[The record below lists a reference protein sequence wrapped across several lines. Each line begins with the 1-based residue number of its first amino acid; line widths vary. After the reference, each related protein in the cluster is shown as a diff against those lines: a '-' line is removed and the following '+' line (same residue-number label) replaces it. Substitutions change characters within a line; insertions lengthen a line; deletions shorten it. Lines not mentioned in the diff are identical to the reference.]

1 MSYGQKPAWARSQG
15 SQQQLNPN
23 LFTGQLGLATTG
35 QSFGGIPGM
44 PLAGLV
50 NQAAFSSTMGM
61 NMLAQAQRSQ
71 MLQPQQQQIQ
81 QVQSRQQQSSQQQPS
96 SSPARSQRT
105 FIGVITKM
113 METYGFVDE
122 DVFFQTSVIRGTM
135 PRLGDRVMVEAN
147 YNPSMPFKWNAYQVR
162 LINDTS
168 QGGGGL
174 QQQQA
179 SRQLP
184 PPQQQN
190 GMSSSNRWAGS
201 GGGGGGSSDRRSNI
215 RDEPRRQVPSTIPRR
230 SSPVA
235 KRPSSRQ
242 RTPPRRTTPRKR
254 EASPRREAF
263 GRKEREHDRGDSSSV
278 RGQSTKLD
286 ADSSPPR
293 RRQRIIPRYHCNMP
307 KQTLPLG
314 DMKNADLRRRYA
326 SLYIPSDFIRCSFD
340 WISSIPLETPIKFS
354 PHPIN
359 FHVLHKDIDAP
370 LALGEEAPIE
380 NPVDADY
387 RYIVKVM
394 LISHPGLMTIR
405 RKLSGLMSDGSID
418 EATETQPL
426 TKTIQLLVGHRG
438 KGEYMCIGGP
448 WSPSLDGQNPLDP
461 VTLVK
466 TAIRTTR
473 AMTGLNLS
481 DCSKWYKIAHLRYLR
496 AERQRIDSVVL
507 MLPDTSAIESF
518 KVDEESYK
526 ICEQL
531 LRDQLAVKLAAIDA
545 EQFNEKKETEGE
557 NVVDG
562 EKSVVEK
569 GVDGGGI
576 EKATTTTTATAATS
590 AATSSTSTLV
600 ATSAPEVGVEPPS
613 KENNAVPDLCIATEE
628 VLCYFGKKYDGGVG
642 AMDSSSPQKSADTS
656 QETLQSPKKET
667 KTHWSLLEPVVR
679 TMKVAELREELELRG
694 LDSKGLKNVLSQRL
708 SEAIG
713 KEKEND
719 EKNENQVGQQ
729 QPQEKPADE
738 AMPDTEQ
745 QQQNLVSKE
754 QQQEVAKPNE
764 QQPPAQKTT
773 SEPSIM
779 VKIKE
784 EIIEL
789 METDEAEVNQNGILI
804 KQYSLFSIY
813 DNCEFLNKICRFW
826 RNLDIWKKS
835 NLTRGVTANLYI
847 FWYHLIEDPRPP
859 ISNSVLKLY
868 FKFNHFSSFFKPEEK
883 KESPEEQA
891 KREKLEK
898 ERQELEKAKEKFEKE
913 KKERKATLERHY
925 SQIPKEPGIFVYP
938 SKTAKGGKFEC
949 KLMSIHS
956 LLDYRQDDIKE
967 SSFEVFIFVEALREA
982 IDRSNAF
989 VVYHSV
995 ATCLDREAEKKR
1007 RNETLS
1013 EACKDEDVVV
1023 INESSGG
1030 GSGGG
1035 GGKEKE
1041 EEKEK
1046 EGNKEGSGGQNSDKQ
1061 PPKSPL
1067 SSSTDL
1073 RTNFKAIVHNLDLF
1087 SAFVHFDGNICGYLT
1102 DRDLEEIINST
1113 GLDLSRGE
1121 VKNLVKKLVS
1131 KERVNYRDL
1140 TDKWVDKE
1148 GNVKYI
1154 PEPIYQGGG
1163 SLFESYK
1170 ELANGHANLELL
1182 SVSSN
1187 NNLQTPNEASSDIF
1201 FYEGKI
1207 VNIKQCIQQQQAM
1220 EEERQAV
1227 LDKNNELDLQLKTT
1241 KEQRDILEKKKR
1253 RLEDDVDRYR
1263 KKLHDAEK
1271 NLKKE
1276 KDDNEVC
1283 KRSLTDCKR
1292 YGQRIISI
1300 VESVFP
1306 PPPPPKVATKE
1317 GENIKNNN
1325 GENGGGKEAGKEGGK
1340 EAKENKESKETSA
1353 SDVVVLLDECKDDTT
1368 TNNSFK
1374 EGNNKAQKD
1383 DGDLITEP
1391 ISVEMVVA
1399 EGEGGEVTKQ
1409 QVTKQGVDDVE
1420 QNLENKN
1427 EGGEEGK

>member
-168 QGGGGL
+168 QSGGGL

-201 GGGGGGSSDRRSNI
+201 GGGGGGGSSDRRGNI

-254 EASPRREAF
+254 EPSPRREAF
-263 GRKEREHDRGDSSSV
+263 GRKDREHDRGDSSSV

-314 DMKNADLRRRYA
+314 EMKNADLRRRYA

-359 FHVLHKDIDAP
+359 FHVLHKDIDPP

-394 LISHPGLMTIR
+394 LISHPGLMAIR

-526 ICEQL
+526 MFEQS

-545 EQFNEKKETEGE
+545 EQFNNNEKKETEGE
-557 NVVDG
+557 NVDG

-569 GVDGGGI
+569 GVGGGT
-576 EKATTTTTATAATS
+576 EKAATTTTTTSATS
-590 AATSSTSTLV
+590 TAATSSTLIASV
-600 ATSAPEVGVEPPS
+600 ATSAAEVGVEPPS
-613 KENNAVPDLCIATEE
+613 TVPDLCIATEE
-628 VLCYFGKKYDGGVG
+628 

-694 LDSKGLKNVLSQRL
+694 LDSKGLKNALSQRL

-719 EKNENQVGQQ
+719 EKNENQGG
-729 QPQEKPADE
+729 QPQEKLADE

-745 QQQNLVSKE
+745 QQNLVNKEVSKE
-754 QQQEVAKPNE
+754 QQQQEVAKPTE
-764 QQPPAQKTT
+764 QQQPPAQKSNT
-773 SEPSIM
+773 EPSIM

-789 METDEAEVNQNGILI
+789 METDEA
-804 KQYSLFSIY
+804 
-813 DNCEFLNKICRFW
+813 
-826 RNLDIWKKS
+826 
-835 NLTRGVTANLYI
+835 
-847 FWYHLIEDPRPP
+847 
-859 ISNSVLKLY
+859 
-868 FKFNHFSSFFKPEEK
+868 PEEK

-925 SQIPKEPGIFVYP
+925 SQIPKEPGNFVYP

-967 SSFEVFIFVEALREA
+967 SSFEVFLFVEALREA

-1030 GSGGG
+1030 G
-1035 GGKEKE
+1035 GKEKGE
-1041 EEKEK
+1041 DKDK
-1046 EGNKEGSGGQNSDKQ
+1046 EGNKDGGQNSDKQ

-1170 ELANGHANLELL
+1170 ELANGHSNLELKP
-1182 SVSSN
+1182 VSSDN
-1187 NNLQTPNEASSDIF
+1187 TLQTTTNNEASSDIF

-1227 LDKNNELDLQLKTT
+1227 LDKNNELDLQLS
-1241 KEQRDILEKKKR
+1241 R
-1253 RLEDDVDRYR
+1253 
-1263 KKLHDAEK
+1263 
-1271 NLKKE
+1271 
-1276 KDDNEVC
+1276 
-1283 KRSLTDCKR
+1283 
-1292 YGQRIISI
+1292 
-1300 VESVFP
+1300 F
-1306 PPPPPKVATKE
+1306 
-1317 GENIKNNN
+1317 
-1325 GENGGGKEAGKEGGK
+1325 
-1340 EAKENKESKETSA
+1340 
-1353 SDVVVLLDECKDDTT
+1353 
-1368 TNNSFK
+1368 F
-1374 EGNNKAQKD
+1374 
-1383 DGDLITEP
+1383 
-1391 ISVEMVVA
+1391 
-1399 EGEGGEVTKQ
+1399 
-1409 QVTKQGVDDVE
+1409 
-1420 QNLENKN
+1420 
-1427 EGGEEGK
+1427 

>member
-230 SSPVA
+230 SSPVT

-254 EASPRREAF
+254 EPSPRREAF

-359 FHVLHKDIDAP
+359 FHVLHKDIDPP

-394 LISHPGLMTIR
+394 LISHPGLMAIR
-405 RKLSGLMSDGSID
+405 RKLSGLMFDGSID

-518 KVDEESYK
+518 KVDEEIYK
-526 ICEQL
+526 MFEQS

-545 EQFNEKKETEGE
+545 EQFNNNEKKETEGE
-557 NVVDG
+557 NVDG

-569 GVDGGGI
+569 GVGGGT
-576 EKATTTTTATAATS
+576 EKAATTTTTTSATS
-590 AATSSTSTLV
+590 TAATSSTLIASV
-600 ATSAPEVGVEPPS
+600 ATSAAEVGVEPPS
-613 KENNAVPDLCIATEE
+613 TVPDLCIATEE
-628 VLCYFGKKYDGGVG
+628 

-719 EKNENQVGQQ
+719 EKNENQGGQQ
-729 QPQEKPADE
+729 QEKLADE
-738 AMPDTEQ
+738 AMADTEQQ

-754 QQQEVAKPNE
+754 QQQEAKPNE
-764 QQPPAQKTT
+764 QQQSPAQKSNT
-773 SEPSIM
+773 EPSIM

-789 METDEAEVNQNGILI
+789 METDEA
-804 KQYSLFSIY
+804 
-813 DNCEFLNKICRFW
+813 
-826 RNLDIWKKS
+826 
-835 NLTRGVTANLYI
+835 
-847 FWYHLIEDPRPP
+847 
-859 ISNSVLKLY
+859 
-868 FKFNHFSSFFKPEEK
+868 PEEK

-967 SSFEVFIFVEALREA
+967 SSFEVFLFVEALREA

-1030 GSGGG
+1030 G
-1035 GGKEKE
+1035 GGKEKGE
-1041 EEKEK
+1041 DKEK
-1046 EGNKEGSGGQNSDKQ
+1046 EGNKDGGQNSDKQ

-1170 ELANGHANLELL
+1170 ELANGHSNLELKP
-1182 SVSSN
+1182 VSSDN
-1187 NNLQTPNEASSDIF
+1187 TLQTTTNNEASSDIF

-1241 KEQRDILEKKKR
+1241 KEQRDLLEKKKR

-1263 KKLHDAEK
+1263 KKLHDTEK
-1271 NLKKE
+1271 SLKKE

-1283 KRSLTDCKR
+1283 KR
-1292 YGQRIISI
+1292 
-1300 VESVFP
+1300 E
-1306 PPPPPKVATKE
+1306 
-1317 GENIKNNN
+1317 ENNQ
-1325 GENGGGKEAGKEGGK
+1325 
-1340 EAKENKESKETSA
+1340 
-1353 SDVVVLLDECKDDTT
+1353 
-1368 TNNSFK
+1368 
-1374 EGNNKAQKD
+1374 AQKAD
-1383 DGDLITEP
+1383 SYVITEP
-1391 ISVEMVVA
+1391 ISVEMVVT
-1399 EGEGGEVTKQ
+1399 EGEEQQQ
-1409 QVTKQGVDDVE
+1409 QVTKQGGVDVE

-1427 EGGEEGK
+1427 EGGGEEVKKIT

>member
-1 MSYGQKPAWARSQG
+1 
-15 SQQQLNPN
+15 
-23 LFTGQLGLATTG
+23 
-35 QSFGGIPGM
+35 M

-190 GMSSSNRWAGS
+190 GMNSSNRWAGSS

-230 SSPVA
+230 SSPA

-254 EASPRREAF
+254 EPSPRREAF

-394 LISHPGLMTIR
+394 LISHPGLMAIR

-448 WSPSLDGQNPLDP
+448 WSPSLDGLNPLDP

-590 AATSSTSTLV
+590 AATSSTLV

-628 VLCYFGKKYDGGVG
+628 

-754 QQQEVAKPNE
+754 QEEEEEGAKPNE

-789 METDEAEVNQNGILI
+789 METDEA
-804 KQYSLFSIY
+804 
-813 DNCEFLNKICRFW
+813 
-826 RNLDIWKKS
+826 
-835 NLTRGVTANLYI
+835 
-847 FWYHLIEDPRPP
+847 
-859 ISNSVLKLY
+859 
-868 FKFNHFSSFFKPEEK
+868 PEEK

-1023 INESSGG
+1023 INESSG

-1187 NNLQTPNEASSDIF
+1187 NNLQPTPNEASSDIF

-1271 NLKKE
+1271 SLKKE

-1306 PPPPPKVATKE
+1306 PPPPPKTSSKE
-1317 GENIKNNN
+1317 GENVKNNN
-1325 GENGGGKEAGKEGGK
+1325 GENGGGKEAAGKEGGK
-1340 EAKENKESKETSA
+1340 EAKDNKESKETSA
-1353 SDVVVLLDECKDDTT
+1353 SDVVVLLDECKDDSTT
-1368 TNNSFK
+1368 NNNSFK
-1374 EGNNKAQKD
+1374 EENNQAQKD
-1383 DGDLITEP
+1383 DSDLITEP

-1399 EGEGGEVTKQ
+1399 EGEGGEMTKQ
-1409 QVTKQGVDDVE
+1409 QVTKQGVDVADE